1 MKFAINVTSELLIRL
16 AYKMHTDVND
26 WQERWS
32 NNQFHRNRVL
42 NKARQI
48 GSSWYFS
55 LEALNDACL
64 TGRNK
69 IFIGDAL
76 LIQNEI
82 QYLCHHANQ
91 MKHEDFMDYFK
102 ENDRLMIQLNNG
114 AKIYFI
120 STKCPAVA
128 NIVGD
133 VYVPEWSW
141 NSRPSNVLFLA
152 KGIANHNKWRRTF
165 YSTRSRLDPASQQG
179 IVNCINEKAFI
190 DRVNLFEST
199 IDKVWIIKKMKE
211 EAEKYHPDAF
221 GEMFLCK
228 FNGG

>member
-1 MKFAINVTSELLIRL
+1 MFKINVTSELLIRL

-69 IFIGDAL
+69 IFIGDNL

-82 QYLCHHANQ
+82 QYLCYHANQ
-91 MKHEDFMDYFK
+91 MKYEDLIDCFE
-102 ENDRLMIQLNNG
+102 ENNRLIIQLNNG

-120 STKCPAVA
+120 STMSHGVSG
-128 NIVGD
+128 ITGD

-141 NSRPSNVLFLA
+141 NSRPSTVLALA
-152 KGIANHNKWRRTF
+152 QGIANHKKWRITF
-165 YSTRSRLDPASQQG
+165 YSTRSKLDNASQLN
-179 IVNCINEKAFI
+179 IEACNSENVFI
-190 DRVNLFEST
+190 DRVNLFQATLDHVTCYDDIQKGSERF
-199 IDKVWIIKKMKE
+199 
-211 EAEKYHPDAF
+211 HPEAF
-221 GEMFLCK
+221 GEMYLCA
-228 FNGG
+228 FSGG

>member
-1 MKFAINVTSELLIRL
+1 MFKINVTSELLIRL

-69 IFIGDAL
+69 IFIGDNL

-82 QYLCHHANQ
+82 QYLCYHANQ
-91 MKHEDFMDYFK
+91 MKYEDLIDCFE
-102 ENDRLMIQLNNG
+102 ENNRLIIQLNNG

-120 STKCPAVA
+120 STMSHGVSG
-128 NIVGD
+128 ITGD

-141 NSRPSNVLFLA
+141 NSRPSTVLALA
-152 KGIANHNKWRRTF
+152 QGIENHKKWRITF
-165 YSTRSRLDPASQQG
+165 YSTRSKLDNASQLN
-179 IVNCINEKAFI
+179 IEACNSENVFI
-190 DRVNLFEST
+190 DRVNLFQATLDHVTCYDDIQKGSERF
-199 IDKVWIIKKMKE
+199 
-211 EAEKYHPDAF
+211 HPEAF
-221 GEMFLCK
+221 GEMYLCA
-228 FNGG
+228 FSGG

>member
-1 MKFAINVTSELLIRL
+1 MKFEINVTSELLIRL

-102 ENDRLMIQLNNG
+102 ENDRLIIKLNNG

-120 STKCPAVA
+120 TTKFPVVA
-128 NIVGD
+128 DITGD

-141 NSRPSNVLFLA
+141 NENPAEILALA
-152 KGIANHNKWRRTF
+152 KGIANHTKWRRTF
-165 YSTRSRLDPASQQG
+165 YSTRSKLDKASQLNIG
-179 IVNCINEKAFI
+179 ACNSENVFI
-190 DRVNLFEST
+190 DRVNLFQATLDHVTCYDDIQKGSERF
-199 IDKVWIIKKMKE
+199 
-211 EAEKYHPDAF
+211 HPEAF
-221 GEMFLCK
+221 GEMYLCA
-228 FNGG
+228 FSGG